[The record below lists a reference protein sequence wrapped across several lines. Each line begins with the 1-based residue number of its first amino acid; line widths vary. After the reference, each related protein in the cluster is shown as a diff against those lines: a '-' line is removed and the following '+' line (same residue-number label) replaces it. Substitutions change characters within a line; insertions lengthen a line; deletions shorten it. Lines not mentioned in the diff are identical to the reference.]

1 MKPGAVFV
9 IHDHFIQVLHK
20 HSIIFRIF
28 LLTGH
33 MIKNCRGIDRFR
45 KSPVHTVMYHR
56 FAIPICRV
64 YNSRCT
70 ICVPAVFYC
79 CCVKVFCCLKMFF
92 QFFFLFSTVCKR
104 PLCDQPC
111 PFDSMSRCCAVWLE
125 RIIRTVTVAVKICY
139 PFLRKMFRD
148 PPGVIF
154 CPLDHMINDPACT
167 NVIFFIPGDISCCQK
182 SLYRMHI
189 GI

>member
-1 MKPGAVFV
+1 M

-20 HSIIFRIF
+20 RSIIFRIF

-79 CCVKVFCCLKMFF
+79 CCVKIFCCLKMFF

-125 RIIRTVTVAVKICY
+125 RIIRTVTVAVKICH